1 MLINQLHELVLD
13 SLSKELYSNAVFYA
27 ERLLCETDMEE
38 VKYLL
43 AKGYT
48 GKIKFKIFYRRREIS
63 QGI

>member
-1 MLINQLHELVLD
+1 MLINQLHEIVLD

-27 ERLLCETDMEE
+27 ERLLSETDIEE

-48 GKIKFKIFYRRREIS
+48 GKIIS
-63 QGI
+63 IMNS